1 MINTVLLRECLI
13 PSNNTV
19 IKVNGCS
26 TDFCI
31 PLVRGWE
38 QTFLKLSLNV
48 CFNFSLSVF
57 SSHVGP
63 GYGIS
68 SLCKTNPA
76 TSLEGYQ
83 FTVTVHILPRHGL
96 VLGQS

>member
-1 MINTVLLRECLI
+1 MT

-19 IKVNGCS
+19 IKVNDCS
-26 TDFCI
+26 PDFCI
-31 PLVRGWE
+31 PLVRGWG
-38 QTFLKLSLNV
+38 QTFLRLSLNV
-48 CFNFSLSVF
+48 CVNFSISVF
-57 SSHVGP
+57 SSHGGP

-76 TSLEGYQ
+76 TPLEGYQ
-83 FTVTVHILPRHGL
+83 LTVTVYILHRPGL